1 MKDAREAQFLVSHM
15 GKGGKLALYSGSG
28 KSVDKGVEEGE
39 VVERHHK
46 EYGREVG

>member
-1 MKDAREAQFLVSHM
+1 M
-15 GKGGKLALYSGSG
+15 YPGSG
-28 KSVDKGVEEGE
+28 KSVDKGMEEGEVEEGE